1 MIRSQNLGKEIL
13 KIEREKK
20 LAMLAEYLGGITLLA
35 KGQVHTESAGFGR
48 VDNQKVYTIYN
59 YNLLSCQWWVCSMV
73 HTPHKPRIQAKKKHV
88 FKTHITAATP
98 SPPVSGQSGVWTG
111 VLIIGN

>member
-1 MIRSQNLGKEIL
+1 
-13 KIEREKK
+13 
-20 LAMLAEYLGGITLLA
+20 
-35 KGQVHTESAGFGR
+35 
-48 VDNQKVYTIYN
+48 
-59 YNLLSCQWWVCSMV
+59 
-73 HTPHKPRIQAKKKHV
+73 V